1 MVADRCWC
9 AAKGCEVATP
19 SPALPTRG
27 REIYIAGLPGRGRE
41 ICTPSPAL
49 PTRGRENV
57 ATRGRERYTPSP
69 ALPTRGRENV
79 ATRGRERYTP
89 SPPLPAGGREG
100 CEVGSGG
107 LFAGTADRAPGL
119 DSRNRGPTGGDQR
132 VDAGVRAGLREA
144 AADDA

>member
-27 REIYIAGLPGRGRE
+27 REIYFAGLPGRGRE

-69 ALPTRGRENV
+69 
-79 ATRGRERYTP
+79 
-89 SPPLPAGGREG
+89 PLPAGGRES